1 MPTSLRRRAFVGL
14 AALSAASRHAAAQG
28 VTRDVRLIVPYAPGG
43 TVDTLARLLAEVLP
57 ATIGHN
63 VVVENRSGAGAFIG
77 LQTVANAPADGHT
90 LSLAPDLGL
99 SVSPVIPGA
108 TLPIDPDRAL
118 VPIASLIRV
127 PTLLVARNNAPF
139 ATFQEL
145 ISYARANPG
154 RVTAGVSGTGTITH
168 LLIARLSALT
178 GVTMEHVPY
187 RGGTPALLDVIA
199 GNVDLYFSL
208 ITESMPHVEGG
219 KMRPIVFASSDRN
232 RELPDVPTLAE
243 TWPGFTGTADYGLV
257 GAAGLSP
264 DWVAFW
270 NRTVN
275 AALARPEVHER
286 LRRLRAEPAGGSS
299 ADYAAKLREEREV
312 WGRVVREAGI
322 RAGS

>member
-1 MPTSLRRRAFVGL
+1 MPMFLHRRAFAAAAALL
-14 AALSAASRHAAAQG
+14 AAPRLAAAQS
-28 VTRDVRLIVPYAPGG
+28 VNRDVRLIVPYAPGG
-43 TVDTLARLLAEVLP
+43 TVDALARMLAEVLP
-57 ATIGHN
+57 ASLGHN

-77 LQTVANAPADGHT
+77 LQAAANAPPDGHVV
-90 LSLAPDLGL
+90 SLAPDLGL
-99 SVSPVIPGA
+99 SVSPIIPGT

-139 ATFQEL
+139 STFQEL
-145 ISYARANPG
+145 IAYARANPG

-168 LLIARLSALT
+168 LLIARLCALT

-208 ITESMPHVEGG
+208 ITESMPHVEGR
-219 KMRPIVFASSDRN
+219 KMRPIVLASSNRN
-232 RELPDVPTLAE
+232 RELPNVPTLAE

-257 GAAGLSP
+257 GAATLP
-264 DWVAFW
+264 PEWVVFW
-270 NRTVN
+270 NRSVN
-275 AALARPEVHER
+275 AALAQQSVRDR
-286 LRRLRAEPAGGSS
+286 LQRLRAEPTGGSP
-299 ADYAAKLREEREV
+299 ADYATKLREEREV